1 MTLSKTFEIVGN
13 YDIGLWLTKR
23 EESPFL
29 KIGIILATL
38 KASGN
43 MPVVNKWFII
53 IVRDLLNV
61 ALNNF

>member
-1 MTLSKTFEIVGN
+1 MTK
-13 YDIGLWLTKR
+13 K

-43 MPVVNKWFII
+43 MPVVIIWFII
-53 IVRDLLNV
+53 IVRDLLM
-61 ALNNF
+61 LHLITFNNLYAIDDSENFANDV